1 MPTTSS
7 PTSHRRW
14 DESEDEVEVEV
25 EDENEIENE
34 AEDDM
39 VPPGNS
45 KLKTVNSSGAA
56 AKL

>member
-1 MPTTSS
+1 MLTTSS
-7 PTSHRRW
+7 PTSRRRW
-14 DESEDEVEVEV
+14 DEGEDEVEV

-45 KLKTVNSSGAA
+45 KLQTQN
-56 AKL
+56 